1 MEPGQ
6 RVDTQRAYESLREQI
21 VTLRLA
27 PGSPINEQRLAAD
40 LNLALS
46 AVQEALH
53 LLEHEHLVCSTP
65 RHGSY
70 VAEVNIP
77 DLEQISELRLQL
89 EGLAAA
95 LAAQRATAD
104 DLIVL
109 DAIRQ
114 EQSATA
120 VQATTGSTDPRR
132 LFEID
137 HKFHQAVAEAAHNKY
152 LAEELHRFF
161 GLSTRFWFMLLPPAG
176 GGAEPLASLPRA
188 VEKHLDLVAAIR
200 GRDPVA
206 AERIMRVHVAG
217 FYEAVRGVLASQDAG
232 PRGS

>member
-1 MEPGQ
+1 MESGQ
-6 RVDTQRAYESLREQI
+6 RVDTQRAYELLREQI
-21 VTLRLA
+21 VTLQLA

-53 LLEHEHLVCSTP
+53 LLEHEHLVRSTP

-77 DLEQISELRLQL
+77 DLEQISELRMHL
-89 EGLAAA
+89 EGMAAG

-114 EQSATA
+114 EQATA
-120 VQATTGSTDPRR
+120 ATQDARR
-132 LFEID
+132 LFDID

-176 GGAEPLASLPRA
+176 GGADPLAFLPRA

-217 FYEAVRGVLASQDAG
+217 FYEAVRGVLAGQSAN
-232 PRGS
+232 PR